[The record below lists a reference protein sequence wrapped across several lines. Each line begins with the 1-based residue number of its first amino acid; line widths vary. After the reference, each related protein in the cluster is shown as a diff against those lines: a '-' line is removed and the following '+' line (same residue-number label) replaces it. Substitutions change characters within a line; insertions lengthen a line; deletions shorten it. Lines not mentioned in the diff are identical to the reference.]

1 MPVWKKGR
9 TQCVPKIGEN
19 CTQDNVFCGFPVN
32 KCTHSSLVVEKEG
45 KEVGAIVWNLGQWNT
60 FSFCTFFLQYVGNPL
75 AFVLTLCISTN
86 YQFFREYLN
95 FKVCE
100 SWCWYAV
107 LTLACLQ
114 GMYPYF
120 IVLSLGLSL
129 KIWKRLTKSLNNEEN
144 AHKKATL
151 H

>member
-75 AFVLTLCISTN
+75 AFVLTLCISTK
-86 YQFFREYLN
+86 YQFLREYLKC
-95 FKVCE
+95 FSIGHLKVFYMSFIQKCRQKL
-100 SWCWYAV
+100 
-107 LTLACLQ
+107 LTDV
-114 GMYPYF
+114 YSVF
-120 IVLSLGLSL
+120 
-129 KIWKRLTKSLNNEEN
+129 IWKLKVAIWSWKLYWLALT
-144 AHKKATL
+144 
-151 H
+151 